1 MHQVTD
7 HRSTSLETPVARG
20 RVWKSPRPIPAGY
33 QTPSG
38 GGWAAVAL
46 IAGGVVAVGQVDD
59 GPAAPVAAPVEAT
72 SPLGYGTMSR
82 VAEQVGASQ
91 LWQQGITGE
100 GVTVAVIDTGVA
112 PVAALSETVIATA
125 DFSIEGDD
133 PATTGIDGH
142 GHGTH
147 LSGIIAGRTPG
158 SDLSALAA
166 GDFVG
171 IAPDA
176 KIASIK
182 VAGRSGDVTAQSVI
196 AGIDWA
202 IGNAERLDIRVLTL
216 ALDTGFEGSYEFDP
230 IAAAVERAWAAGIV
244 VVTAAGNEGIDADG
258 LGSPAHDPYVIA
270 VGGVVAVF
278 RGPAGRTPA
287 RHCRRCHG
295 HGADPGIAAH
305 GAQR

>member
-1 MHQVTD
+1 
-7 HRSTSLETPVARG
+7 
-20 RVWKSPRPIPAGY
+20 
-33 QTPSG
+33 
-38 GGWAAVAL
+38 
-46 IAGGVVAVGQVDD
+46 
-59 GPAAPVAAPVEAT
+59 
-72 SPLGYGTMSR
+72 MSR

-270 VGGVVAVF
+270 VGGVEATSTGMVVPSWASVGDGVRHPDLAAPGAHIASLRSPGSDADLLHPEGYVDEQRFLGSGSSQSAAVGSGVVALLLEA
-278 RGPAGRTPA
+278 RPELTPDQIKQLLIDSA
-287 RHCRRCHG
+287 ANIWRQG
-295 HGADPGIAAH
+295 H
-305 GAQR
+305 R